1 LKGLSMAEN
10 ANVLIDSIFNI
21 YSLVIFIV
29 ITIIGIFLGFKQ
41 KITIFRDFND
51 LGLVFLI
58 ELLPIVLM
66 YLSSLIAANQNKI
79 VITSIIIV
87 EIILFMWIIAR
98 TYQDNNNIL
107 STLIALITKT
117 SLSILFI
124 LNLMS
129 FSNPTE
135 KTEEKR
141 ASVGRFLLVLLL
153 LLSSLLIVLVK
164 NKEGVFNLYRTLSR
178 NEIVQIF
185 LNKWDARYINQ
196 ESRVK

>member
-1 LKGLSMAEN
+1 MAEN

-141 ASVGRFLLVLLL
+141 ASVGRFLLALLL

-164 NKEGVFNLYRTLSR
+164 NKEGIFNLYRTLSR

>member
-1 LKGLSMAEN
+1 MAEN

>member
-1 LKGLSMAEN
+1 MAEN

-135 KTEEKR
+135 KDIKLRMKSMESDVFVIN
-141 ASVGRFLLVLLL
+141 AISVDRIL
-153 LLSSLLIVLVK
+153 LLS
-164 NKEGVFNLYRTLSR
+164 
-178 NEIVQIF
+178 
-185 LNKWDARYINQ
+185 
-196 ESRVK
+196 